1 MGRGEA
7 LDPCSSLRPGAGAA
21 RKGPGKAALPSPPGV
36 WIRGVFQL
44 LEVQESTGLC
54 SGTLVSHA

>member
-1 MGRGEA
+1 M
-7 LDPCSSLRPGAGAA
+7 DPCSSLRPGAGAA

-36 WIRGVFQL
+36 WIREVFQL

-54 SGTLVSHA
+54 FSTLVSHA